1 VPLVLLERS
10 WWAGFNGILFG
21 KIWIQNVGDIDFKK
35 WFLPTENSNQ
45 FQQSTLV
52 LHEVSQ
58 CWLLKCYFGGR
69 MVVELGSSSPL
80 SPSNLKRFGLLL
92 FIGFFY
98 LSIFTNSFY
107 FVFFVN
113 KHHCIITLL
122 PPLWH
127 VRTSNQQQVKI
138 GNVPCMKFHKYEL
151 TIHTNTWYTFLG
163 YVEPNEKW
171 HHFPVWYSLHYVE
184 ERAPLFW
191 QNLSTL
197 FSGGT
202 QVRCNARH
210 QFLLY
215 QWDGCSSR

>member
-1 VPLVLLERS
+1 MH
-10 WWAGFNGILFG
+10 NH
-21 KIWIQNVGDIDFKK
+21 
-35 WFLPTENSNQ
+35 
-45 FQQSTLV
+45 ST
-52 LHEVSQ
+52 
-58 CWLLKCYFGGR
+58 
-69 MVVELGSSSPL
+69 
-80 SPSNLKRFGLLL
+80 
-92 FIGFFY
+92 
-98 LSIFTNSFY
+98 T
-107 FVFFVN
+107 
-113 KHHCIITLL
+113 
-122 PPLWH
+122 PLWH
-127 VRTSNQQQVKI
+127 VWASIQQQVKI

-215 QWDGCSSR
+215 QWMVVLVGSPCPSRVQVEFGHLDCTALLIAIIYRPCCQSYLPKSHFKLKVATAIGKWKLQRLCPSILRVEE